1 MNEIIESRK
10 PPVAT
15 TGILGWLRM
24 NLFSNWVNSLVS
36 LFVLY
41 ILIQFIPWILNW
53 TIFAADFKYN
63 FNGEEIIDRTMCS
76 RVLDPENGGACWAII
91 YVRFY
96 QFMYGFYPRDE
107 VWRVNLSYIM
117 LAVAVVPLLFDK
129 FPFRKHFLKFTYVF
143 PVIAFFLL
151 NGGLGLESVSTNKWG
166 GLLVTLVL
174 GCTGIALAFPLG
186 IVLALGRRSNLPV
199 ISMMCT
205 LFIEFIRGVPLIT
218 LLFFGMVML
227 PLFLP
232 EGVNMDGLAR
242 VLVAVTLFQS
252 AYMAEVIRG
261 GLQAIPQGQ
270 YEAARSIGLSY
281 WQMNMKVVLPQ
292 AIRISIPSIVN
303 TSIGLFKDTTLVI
316 IVGLLDLLGIGRGA
330 LADTTWLGLAY
341 EVYFFVSLVF
351 FIFTFAMSRYSLYLE
366 KKLKTGINMGAD

>member
-76 RVLDPENGGACWAII
+76 RVIDPENGGACWAII

-281 WQMNMKVVLPQ
+281 WQMNMKIVLPQ